1 MRHRRIAWIVV
12 AVLLAASPAA
22 AHRSSSP
29 QCFQDP
35 PARNSEGPP
44 DVDGFWE
51 EIVDVGQMAIHA
63 IHLPTGKLLFWGYNV
78 GGPQPGAIAGKLY
91 DADANVGTAIELPH
105 PAFCGGHTHLADG
118 KILIAGGFGRTA
130 TESVTYD
137 PFTNTWGP
145 IIKMYAGRYYPTLT
159 TIADGRVFVASGTGG
174 RSSTPEIFDPATA
187 TWSPLGCIPG
197 TTVCRNARLRNHYY
211 TRTTQGPDERLFTIP
226 ASRENWAHS
235 FDLDTETW
243 TRLTIGNEA
252 LGKMT
257 PSPGV
262 YYAPGKMLLAGG
274 DFYGPAT
281 RATAAASIVEFADSL
296 NPTLS
301 AITPMAYARNR
312 GSLTLLAD
320 GKVLVTGGIRD
331 APCAGPASPF
341 VYHPE
346 LWDPATEQWETL
358 GPMQEDRVYHST
370 ALLLHDGSV
379 IVAGGENN
387 HTTAQVFRP
396 PYLFKGPRPVVTGM
410 PTEIKLGESFDVF
423 TPDAAS
429 VAQVNLLRLG
439 AATHAYDENQRIV
452 RLPFVAGA
460 GKVTVDGPTSGY
472 DAPPGYYMLFLISDL
487 GVPSLTAT
495 GVSNYVP
502 VRPFDWGGP

>member
-1 MRHRRIAWIVV
+1 MTHRRIARIVV

-44 DVDGFWE
+44 EEDGYWE
-51 EIVDVGQMAIHA
+51 ELVDIGMQGIHA
-63 IHLPTGKLLFWGYNV
+63 IHLPTGKLLFWAYNV
-78 GGPQPGAIAGKLY
+78 GGTAPGTIAGKLY
-91 DADANVGTAIELPH
+91 DADTNVATDIELPH

-118 KILIAGGFGRTA
+118 KIIIAGGQGRPA
-130 TESVTYD
+130 TDSVVYD
-137 PFTNTWGP
+137 PFTNTFGP
-145 IIKMYAGRYYPTLT
+145 IIEMYAGRYYPTLT
-159 TIADGRVFVASGTGG
+159 TLADGRVFCASGIGA
-174 RSSTPEIFDPATA
+174 RSSTPEIFDPATS
-187 TWSPLGCIPG
+187 TWSPLGCTPG
-197 TTVCRNARLRNHYY
+197 TTVCRNARLRNHFY
-211 TRTTQGPDERLFTIP
+211 TRTTQAPDERLFTIP
-226 ASRENWAHS
+226 ASRANWAHT
-235 FDLDTETW
+235 FDLDSELWTRHTIGTETS
-243 TRLTIGNEA
+243 N
-252 LGKMT
+252 GKMT

-281 RATAAASIVEFADSL
+281 RATDAASIVEFADSL
-296 NPTLS
+296 NPTLR
-301 AITPMAYARNR
+301 AIAPMAYARNR

-320 GKVLVTGGIRD
+320 GTVLVTGGIRD
-331 APCAGPASPF
+331 APCTGPASPF

-346 LWDPATEQWETL
+346 LWNPTTEQWETL
-358 GPMQEDRVYHST
+358 GPMQEDRGYHST

-379 IVAGGENN
+379 IVAGGETR
-387 HTTAQVFRP
+387 HETVQIFRP
-396 PYLFKGPRPVVTGM
+396 PYLFKGPRPVVTGI
-410 PTEIKLGESFDVF
+410 PAEIRLGESFDVF

-452 RLPFVAGA
+452 TLPFVAGA
-460 GKVTVDGPTSGY
+460 GKVTVDGPTSNY

-487 GVPSLTAT
+487 GVPSLPAS
-495 GVSNYVP
+495 GVSTYVP
-502 VRPFDWGGP
+502 VRPFDWP